1 MEMYKIVVPGD
12 FLSRDVKRAGEGT
25 YVEDGCVYAHL
36 YGILDEKDE
45 IKVVALSGKYVPR
58 RGDVVIGRIVDFS
71 FPYWVVDIASPYKAL
86 LHVAEVAEEGE
97 RIEMS
102 RMHEYLDIDDL
113 IVAKVKSVDASM
125 RVELSLMKE
134 FRVRRGDRLIEIS
147 HTKIPRIIGRHG
159 SMIKM
164 LKERSGCFIFI
175 AKNGRIWIKGRED
188 AVDVVSEAI
197 LMIANE
203 AHTSGLTDR
212 VARMLDTFR
221 FQRRTFRKQGAGV
234 KERTEKRE
242 VGEYGSVGSDVRE
255 SESKSESESENESE
269 GESESGSE
277 RESERVGEGGEIGL
291 GERRIFDE

>member
-125 RVELSLMKE
+125 RVELALMKE

-221 FQRRTFRKQGAGV
+221 FQRRNIYRNFPRAGV
-234 KERTEKRE
+234 REGTEMRQ
-242 VGEYGSVGSDVRE
+242 GSGSGGGGGG
-255 SESKSESESENESE
+255 SEHEC
-269 GESESGSE
+269 ESESGRR
-277 RESERVGEGGEIGL
+277 REA
-291 GERRIFDE
+291 

>member
-12 FLSRDVKRAGEGT
+12 FLSKDVKRAGEGT
-25 YVEDGCVYAHL
+25 YVEDGCVYAYR
-36 YGILDEKDE
+36 YGILDEKEE
-45 IKVVALSGKYVPR
+45 IRVVALSGKYVPC

-97 RIEMS
+97 RIEMG
-102 RMHEYLDIDDL
+102 RMHEYLDIDDI
-113 IVAKVKSVDASM
+113 IVAKVKSIDASM

-175 AKNGRIWIKGRED
+175 SKNGRIWIKGRED
-188 AVDVVSEAI
+188 AVNIVSEAI
-197 LMIANE
+197 LMIAEE

-212 VARMLDTFR
+212 VARMLDSFR
-221 FQRRTFRKQGAGV
+221 FQRRRQQREAGL
-234 KERTEKRE
+234 KGETGKRG
-242 VGEYGSVGSDVRE
+242 GENVVSGSVVSRVGGDEKGIEHERVSECEGGS
-255 SESKSESESENESE
+255 
-269 GESESGSE
+269 GESEQSGGSN
-277 RESERVGEGGEIGL
+277 RS
-291 GERRIFDE
+291 RRIEGA